1 MSAITTPYR
10 RNIDDVPAFKV
21 APPSQE
27 KPSAIDVK
35 MVYGTDT
42 GMMLAK
48 REKGY
53 HSRPHHH
60 DSEQWN
66 YIIEGE
72 IWFFIDTEGFRCRK
86 GDIVRIPRNAVHW
99 TWVRNVSGCTMLES
113 HTPSLTGDP
122 ALRPGAVAMVAPGET
137 PDQNGVDNIFIE
149 YPAAKEIE
157 ARALAADP
165 D

>member
-1 MSAITTPYR
+1 MRGVKTPYR
-10 RNIDDVPAFKV
+10 MNIDDVPPFKV

-27 KPSAIDVK
+27 KPSSIDVK

-42 GMMLAK
+42 GMMMAK

-60 DSEQWN
+60 DAEQWN
-66 YIIEGE
+66 YIMAGE
-72 IWFFIDTEGFRCRK
+72 IWFFIDEAGFRCK
-86 GDIVRIPRNAVHW
+86 QGDIVRIPRNAIHW
-99 TWVRNVSGCTMLES
+99 TWVRHAQGCTMLET
-113 HTPSLTGDP
+113 HTPSLAGDP
-122 ALRPGAVAMVAPGET
+122 MLRPGAVAMTGPGET

-149 YPAAKEIE
+149 YPQAKEIE